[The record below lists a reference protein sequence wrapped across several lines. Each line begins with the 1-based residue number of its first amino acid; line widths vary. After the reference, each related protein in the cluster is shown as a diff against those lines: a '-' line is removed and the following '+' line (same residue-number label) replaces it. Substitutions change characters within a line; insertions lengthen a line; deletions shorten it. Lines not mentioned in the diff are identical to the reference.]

1 MAVLWKKNSL
11 QDRLRS
17 NYWHSQGAPLVSPLI
32 AKLALYCTALCYP
45 LKDSL
50 NGLSYNTFTQ
60 YRRSLVKNLYNF
72 NELFLESVTEIID
85 FVIYVLVKTLRIYIV
100 FFYYKKLKAAEKPYH
115 VYARHNSVACFA
127 GSGLNNIF
135 DIPLRKK
142 WSFSLSISF
151 VIVKKG
157 NCWFGH
163 IYWRNPQWETS
174 FFVQSAHWLISFKSL
189 FSSFLEYS

>member
-11 QDRLRS
+11 QDPLRS
-17 NYWHSQGAPLVSPLI
+17 SYWRSQGAPLVSPLI

-100 FFYYKKLKAAEKPYH
+100 LFYYVLFYYKKLKTAEKPYH
-115 VYARHNSVACFA
+115 VYVRHTSVACFA
-127 GSGLNNIF
+127 VSGLNNIF

-142 WSFSLSISF
+142 
-151 VIVKKG
+151 
-157 NCWFGH
+157 
-163 IYWRNPQWETS
+163 
-174 FFVQSAHWLISFKSL
+174 
-189 FSSFLEYS
+189 